1 MSTRSHNPKLPDSAP
16 EDSASND
23 FAIDG
28 AAAPDSASCE
38 QRPELDLG
46 QFLPYRLNSLADRIS
61 QALSRIY
68 GERFGITIAEWRVLA
83 WLSHREELT
92 AKQIGEHTRMDK
104 AKVSRAIQALE
115 GRALIRRTQSAQDQR
130 VHYLHLT
137 QEGEALLSE
146 LIPQARAWEA
156 ELLATLSS
164 GEYRDLLNTMSKLE
178 RQLTRLER

>member
-1 MSTRSHNPKLPDSAP
+1 MSSRSHRPVLNNPAPDASAP
-16 EDSASND
+16 
-23 FAIDG
+23 
-28 AAAPDSASCE
+28 PDE
-38 QRPELDLG
+38 RPELDLG

-83 WLSHREELT
+83 WLSHREALT

-115 GRALIRRTQSAQDQR
+115 GRTLIRRTQSAQDQR

-137 QEGEALLSE
+137 QEGEALLGE
-146 LIPQARAWEA
+146 LIPQAHTWEA
-156 ELLATLSS
+156 ELVATLSS
-164 GEYRDLLNTMSKLE
+164 GEYRDLLNTMGKLE
-178 RQLTRLER
+178 RQLARLER